1 MSAEPNKKRPMEE
14 GKRTTTTKKQS
25 IEKVS
30 PVINP
35 QQPKS
40 KQGKRKRPRK
50 EKNIYLMDK
59 QTNTEIPGNWYAYV
73 ASLIE

>member
-25 IEKVS
+25 IEKIS

-35 QQPKS
+35 QQPNPS
-40 KQGKRKRPRK
+40 KKK
-50 EKNIYLMDK
+50 ENAQEKKKIY
-59 QTNTEIPGNWYAYV
+59 I
-73 ASLIE
+73 